1 MPLSRIFKVSD
12 LNLAKRIFNYSGPLI
27 VMSIL
32 SWMINYF
39 DRYAI
44 DFFLDSDEVG
54 IYNAS
59 YGLGSRFF
67 LFLSPIFITILTP
80 KIYSNIKLYKK
91 KKILENVLKYYT
103 LISFFLVP
111 IIYFTYDFLGNLLLS
126 DNYSSGFYLISGIN
140 LGYFFLTTCFIFE
153 IIFYSEGFTKYIF
166 YTTLIA
172 ALFNILLNIYLIPI
186 YGLTGAMLSSI
197 FTFFIKLMTTIYFY
211 IKL

>member
-1 MPLSRIFKVSD
+1 MPLSGTFKVSD
-12 LNLAKRIFNYSGPLI
+12 LNLAKRIFNYSKPLI

-80 KIYSNIKLYKK
+80 KIYSNIKLCEK
-91 KKILENVLKYYT
+91 KKILENVLRYYT

-111 IIYFTYDFLGNLLLS
+111 VIYFTYDFLGNLLLS
-126 DNYSSGFYLISGIN
+126 DNYSSGFYLIAGIN
-140 LGYFFLTTCFIFE
+140 LGYFFLTTCFVFE
-153 IIFYSEGFTKYIF
+153 IIFYSEGTTKYIF

-211 IKL
+211 TKL